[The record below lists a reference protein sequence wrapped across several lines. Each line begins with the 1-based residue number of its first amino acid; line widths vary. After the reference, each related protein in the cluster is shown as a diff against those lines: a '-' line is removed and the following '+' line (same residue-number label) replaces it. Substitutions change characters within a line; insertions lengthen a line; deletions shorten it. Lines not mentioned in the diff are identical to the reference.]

1 MRAYLI
7 EADGKVGRGRVADPD
22 KTVLDPG
29 TVTIKTTYAGVN
41 YKDALAGLGAAPI
54 VKRYPCIG
62 GIECTGH
69 VAESD
74 DRRWPLARRSS
85 FTAMGLA

>member
-1 MRAYLI
+1 M
-7 EADGKVGRGRVADPD
+7 
-22 KTVLDPG
+22 
-29 TVTIKTTYAGVN
+29 TIKTAYAGVN

-69 VAESD
+69 VA
-74 DRRWPLARRSS
+74 
-85 FTAMGLA
+85 